1 MLIFSADGH
10 LWLPLTLADDKD
22 LCRLISR
29 RLRLGGLHFVE
40 KLLKD
45 PDKGL
50 IVFRAEHL
58 GDKRATF
65 CQELTGQLE
74 SHEGQMSY
82 EGTQDKKRKLLLY
95 PNKLTNNKWKEL
107 QSKSHL

>member
-1 MLIFSADGH
+1 MFFFSIVDVH
-10 LWLPLTLADDKD
+10 LRRPLTLTDDED

-29 RLRLGGLHFVE
+29 SLWLGRLHFLE
-40 KLLKD
+40 ELLKD

-74 SHEGQMSY
+74 GHEGQMSY
-82 EGTQDKKRKLLLY
+82 NWTQD
-95 PNKLTNNKWKEL
+95 
-107 QSKSHL
+107 